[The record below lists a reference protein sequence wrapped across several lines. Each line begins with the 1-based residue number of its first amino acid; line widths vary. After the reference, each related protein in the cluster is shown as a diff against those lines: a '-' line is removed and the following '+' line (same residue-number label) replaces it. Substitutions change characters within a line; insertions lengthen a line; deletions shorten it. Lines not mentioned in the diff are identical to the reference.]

1 MKASWK
7 TNQKTITMKSVNCKT
22 FTSTLT
28 VGLYK
33 GYTQEIIPI
42 SYVKEQIANIQQ
54 MVLNQFNIVLSAKL
68 TPCEIICLGQEEP
81 SVTIDF
87 IQYPKFQYEE
97 KILKEAI
104 LFFTKKMQESLHQNR
119 VVVVFRDETI
129 MLENNNEIDPN
140 IKI

>member
-1 MKASWK
+1 MKALLK
-7 TNQKTITMKSVNCKT
+7 TNQKTIIMKSVSCKT
-22 FTSTLT
+22 FTATLT

-42 SYVKEQIANIQQ
+42 SYVKEEIAKTQQ
-54 MVLNQFNIVLSAKL
+54 RVLNQFNIVLSAKL

-87 IQYPKFQYEE
+87 IQYPKFQYKEQ
-97 KILKEAI
+97 ILKEAI
-104 LFFTKKMQESLHQNR
+104 LFFTKNIQESLHQNR

>member
-1 MKASWK
+1 MKALLK
-7 TNQKTITMKSVNCKT
+7 TNQKTITMKSVSCKT
-22 FTSTLT
+22 FTATLT

-42 SYVKEQIANIQQ
+42 SYVKEQIAKTQQ
-54 MVLNQFNIVLSAKL
+54 RVLNQFNIVLSAKL

-97 KILKEAI
+97 QILKEAI
-104 LFFTKKMQESLHQNR
+104 LFFTKNIQESLHQNR

>member
-1 MKASWK
+1 MKEVK
-7 TNQKTITMKSVNCKT
+7 CKT

-42 SYVKEQIANIQQ
+42 SYVKEQIVKTQQ
-54 MVLNQFNIVLSAKL
+54 IVLNQLNIVLSAKL
-68 TPCEIICLGQEEP
+68 TQCEIICLGQEEP
-81 SVTIDF
+81 SVMIDF

-97 KILKEAI
+97 KTLKEAI
-104 LFFTKKMQESLHQNR
+104 LFFTKKMKESLHQNR
-119 VVVVFRDETI
+119 VVVVFGDETI
-129 MLENNNEIDPN
+129 MMENSNEIDPN

>member
-1 MKASWK
+1 MKEVK
-7 TNQKTITMKSVNCKT
+7 CKT

-33 GYTQEIIPI
+33 GYTQEIISI
-42 SYVKEQIANIQQ
+42 SYVKEQILKTQQ
-54 MVLNQFNIVLSAKL
+54 IVLNQLNIVLSAKL
-68 TPCEIICLGQEEP
+68 TLCEIICFGQEEP

-97 KILKEAI
+97 KTLKEAI

-119 VVVVFRDETI
+119 VVVVFGDETI
-129 MLENNNEIDPN
+129 MMENSNEIDPN